1 MRENIVPAPM
11 ASRRGSR
18 ATALQRLAR
27 RLLLDRLA
35 GLSRGRLEVVEGGES
50 LSFGGTGERTDLA
63 ARVEVLDPQFW
74 ADAVFG
80 GSTGAGEAYIH
91 GLWRCDDLTSLVR
104 IFVANRAVLEGVDG
118 GATGLAEAARRVGHW
133 LNRNSRDGS
142 RRNIAAHYDLGN
154 DMFRLFLDPTM
165 NYSCGIFEHEG
176 ASMEAASVA
185 KMDALCRKLDLGP
198 SDHLLEIGTGWGG
211 LAVHAAKHY
220 GCRVTTTTISREQ
233 HALAAERVRAEG
245 LRDRVTLLLEDY
257 RDLSGTYDKLVSVEM
272 IEAVGHQYLD
282 QYFATCSGLLRPDG
296 LMALQAIT
304 IADQHYADA
313 LKSVDFIKRFVFP
326 GSFIPCVSAMIDSVA
341 RSTDLRLF
349 HLQDIGP
356 HYATTLAKWRERF
369 FENAREVRALGYP
382 ESFLRLWEFYL
393 CYCEGGFLER
403 HIGNVQ
409 MVLAKPGNRRS
420 PLGYQG

>member
-1 MRENIVPAPM
+1 MRENIVPAEFAPRD
-11 ASRRGSR
+11 SDR

-27 RLLLDRLA
+27 NLMLERLA
-35 GLSRGRLEVVEGGES
+35 GIDQGSLEVVDRGEVHR
-50 LSFGGTGERTDLA
+50 FGGTGRRADLS
-63 ARVEVLDPQFW
+63 ARVEVLHPQFW

-91 GLWRCDDLTSLVR
+91 GLWRCDDLTALVR
-104 IFVANRAVLEGVDG
+104 IFVANREVLEGVDG
-118 GATGLAEAARRVGHW
+118 RASMLTELGRRVGHW
-133 LNRNSRDGS
+133 INRNSKEGS
-142 RRNIAAHYDLGN
+142 RRNIQAHYDLGN

-176 ASMEAASVA
+176 ATMKEASIA
-185 KMDALCRKLDLGP
+185 KMDALCRKLDLQP
-198 SDHLLEIGTGWGG
+198 TDHLLEIGTGWGG
-211 LAVHAAKHY
+211 LAVHAATHY

-233 HALAAERVRAEG
+233 HALAAERVRAAG
-245 LRDRVTLLLEDY
+245 LQDRVTLLLEDY
-257 RDLSGTYDKLVSVEM
+257 RDLTGSYDKLVSVEM
-272 IEAVGHQYLD
+272 IEAVGHHYLD
-282 QYFATCSGLLRPDG
+282 QYFATCGSLLKPDG

-304 IADQHYADA
+304 IADAFYEDA

-326 GSFIPCVSAMIDSVA
+326 GSFIPSVSAMTSSIA
-341 RSTDLRLF
+341 RSTDMKLV

-369 FENAREVRALGYP
+369 FENAAAVRALGYP

-403 HIGNVQ
+403 HIGDVQ
-409 MVLAKPGNRRS
+409 MVLARPGNRRS
-420 PLGYQG
+420 VLGY

>member
-1 MRENIVPAPM
+1 MSQNIVPAEF
-11 ASRRGSR
+11 AAGEADR
-18 ATALQRLAR
+18 TTVLQRLAR
-27 RLLLDRLA
+27 KLLLERLA
-35 GLSRGRLEVVEGGES
+35 GIHAGRLEVIDGHDS
-50 LSFGGTGERTDLA
+50 FSFGGTGHRNDLC
-63 ARVEVLDPQFW
+63 ARVEVLNPQFW

-104 IFVANRAVLEGVDG
+104 LFIANREVLEGVDG
-118 GATGLAEAARRVGHW
+118 STSVLFEGGRRLGHW
-133 LNRNSRDGS
+133 LNRNSKAGS
-142 RRNIAAHYDLGN
+142 RKNIAAHYDLGN

-165 NYSCGIFEHEG
+165 NYSCGIFEHES
-176 ASMEAASVA
+176 ATMEQASVA
-185 KMDALCRKLDLGP
+185 KMDALCRKLDLT
-198 SDHLLEIGTGWGG
+198 SADHLLEIGTGWGG
-211 LAVHAAKHY
+211 LAMHAAQHY

-233 HALAAERVRAEG
+233 HALAAERVRAAG
-245 LRDRVTLLLEDY
+245 LQDRVTLLLKDY

-272 IEAVGHQYLD
+272 IEAVGHHYLD
-282 QYFATCSGLLRPDG
+282 DYFAKCGSLLKPDG

-304 IADQHYADA
+304 IADQFYAEA

-326 GSFIPCVSAMIDSVA
+326 GSFIPSVSAMTDSIA

-369 FENAREVRALGYP
+369 FGNAQQVRALGYP

-403 HIGNVQ
+403 HIGDVQ
-409 MVLAKPGNRRS
+409 MVLSKPGNRRAV
-420 PLGYQG
+420 LGY